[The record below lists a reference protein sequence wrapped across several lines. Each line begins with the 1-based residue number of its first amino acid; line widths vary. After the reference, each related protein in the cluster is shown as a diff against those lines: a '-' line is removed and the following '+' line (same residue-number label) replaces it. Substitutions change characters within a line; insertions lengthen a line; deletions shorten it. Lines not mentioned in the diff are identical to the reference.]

1 MNDEYLTTKEL
12 RELFKVTNQT
22 LMRWR
27 NEGKIKYVKVTNKM
41 ILYNKND
48 IMKVLNQKDNK
59 QERINVIYCRVSNT
73 KQKKDLD
80 KQEQILLDYCN
91 SNGFIINEIYKEI
104 SSGMN
109 EDRIQLNKLID
120 KVLNNE
126 VDTIFITYK
135 DRLTRFG
142 YKYFENLFNKFN
154 TNIVVMNNKINE
166 EDYENELTKDLI
178 SIIHHFSMKMY
189 SNRRK
194 QLKEIEKSLK

>member
-1 MNDEYLTTKEL
+1 
-12 RELFKVTNQT
+12 
-22 LMRWR
+22 
-27 NEGKIKYVKVTNKM
+27 
-41 ILYNKND
+41 
-48 IMKVLNQKDNK
+48 
-59 QERINVIYCRVSNT
+59 
-73 KQKKDLD
+73 
-80 KQEQILLDYCN
+80 
-91 SNGFIINEIYKEI
+91 
-104 SSGMN
+104 MN

-166 EDYENELTKDLI
+166 EDYENELTEDLI